1 MLRCR
6 ACEPRNEVRERHRR
20 CRFVAMHLRPE
31 KHSHRA
37 RSEGDCANRPA
48 VNRPAD
54 VSNAQSGSPEER
66 LERPP
71 KLRVRESPRSN
82 CRHSVLF
89 GYCSA
94 LRRAALRSPSKSIRR
109 SARSRSTGSNCHC
122 SHYQLRGSHR
132 FLNDCSGGVCDKDST
147 HSTINARRQRQTLLR
162 PREPALSNH
171 RIRSPI
177 RRADSPA
184 TRPAHQAAPPQTTG
198 AIPAAAVIATS
209 QDTLTTRPNVPLREM
224 EATVS
229 SARSP

>member
-82 CRHSVLF
+82 CRRSVLF

-94 LRRAALRSPSKSIRR
+94 LHRAALRSPSKSIRR
-109 SARSRSTGSNCHC
+109 SAHRRSTGSNCHC

-132 FLNDCSGGVCDKDST
+132 VLNDCSGGVC
-147 HSTINARRQRQTLLR
+147 
-162 PREPALSNH
+162 
-171 RIRSPI
+171 
-177 RRADSPA
+177 
-184 TRPAHQAAPPQTTG
+184 G
-198 AIPAAAVIATS
+198 ATS
-209 QDTLTTRPNVPLREM
+209 MTLTPSPSANTRCTRAELR
-224 EATVS
+224 S
-229 SARSP
+229 SHERRRGQYRMRPPPSRAPG